1 MKLQQRIAGEVS
13 QRQVGRTLR
22 VLTDAPLV
30 ARTQGDAPEVDC
42 RVLLDQ
48 PAPVG
53 EFIDV
58 RVDGTQVYD
67 LTARRVFSDTKVAAV
82 PMFRSMGVAAP
93 AGGAERLGACQNH
106 HGVRSRPD
114 AKPASMFPKSVR
126 TASCTVQLLNPLLG
140 RLLMAGICCAML

>member
-1 MKLQQRIAGEVS
+1 MKLQQRIAGQVS
-13 QRQVGRTLR
+13 KRQVGQTLR

-58 RVDGTQVYD
+58 RVDGTQLYD
-67 LTARRVFSDTKVAAV
+67 LTARRVFSETRAAAV
-82 PMFRSMGVAAP
+82 PMFR
-93 AGGAERLGACQNH
+93 
-106 HGVRSRPD
+106 
-114 AKPASMFPKSVR
+114 
-126 TASCTVQLLNPLLG
+126 
-140 RLLMAGICCAML
+140 